1 MAHGVELAH
10 AGHIVA
16 LVTGMVTGMAL
27 IYWVGLRWVLYLRY
41 VPYGKKIVGAC
52 AAVVAVIGLS

>member
-1 MAHGVELAH
+1 VF
-10 AGHIVA
+10 
-16 LVTGMVTGMAL
+16 T
-27 IYWVGLRWVLYLRY
+27 RY

>member
-1 MAHGVELAH
+1 IYLG
-10 AGHIVA
+10 G
-16 LVTGMVTGMAL
+16 LVLGA
-27 IYWVGLRWVLYLRY
+27 VLTRY